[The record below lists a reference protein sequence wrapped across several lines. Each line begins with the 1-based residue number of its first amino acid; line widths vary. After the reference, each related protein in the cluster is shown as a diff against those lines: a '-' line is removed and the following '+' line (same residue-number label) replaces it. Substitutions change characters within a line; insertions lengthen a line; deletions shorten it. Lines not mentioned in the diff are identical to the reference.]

1 MKCLWARVRE
11 SKKAK
16 KKKKINTVTLHW
28 EMCAFFH
35 CLRNSNSVR
44 WFTIAKCTCIHDSV
58 LFFLF
63 VCCVLFTAIITVFF
77 FAKRQHRH
85 CTMHTNSIP
94 TKIEIGM
101 LWTEF
106 SVQCKQHC
114 RIKLFA
120 RNKKNGDNEIAILS
134 WNFISKLFS
143 KIVFMP

>member
-77 FAKRQHRH
+77 SLNDNIDIAP
-85 CTMHTNSIP
+85 CTRILFQPRFKLVCSKLN
-94 TKIEIGM
+94 
-101 LWTEF
+101 LAF
-106 SVQCKQHC
+106 SVNNIAVSNCS
-114 RIKLFA
+114 REIKKMAIMKSQYCLEILFQNYF
-120 RNKKNGDNEIAILS
+120 RR
-134 WNFISKLFS
+134 
-143 KIVFMP
+143 